1 MFDLAYIRFP
11 ILDKLSFSRQN
22 SNHVNDRPILEIKQ
36 RKLGGGIRGR
46 INISSVLCFV
56 L

>member
-11 ILDKLSFSRQN
+11 ISLDKLNFSRQN

-36 RKLGGGIRGR
+36 RKLGGGR
-46 INISSVLCFV
+46 
-56 L
+56 